1 MSLAAKRGNIR
12 SAITKLITKLHDIDH
27 NADISDEEKIF
38 ELTAKLGSLQS
49 KDAEARKYDDSSDQ
63 KEPATTHNRP
73 FPPNSHSEET
83 LPRPKPSTYQLEK
96 APHCQLCQGAHFV
109 KSCTT
114 FVTSDVRKAQA
125 KKLNLCFNCLSD
137 RHRVEVCTS
146 SFRCRASGC
155 GEQHHSALHSD

>member
-1 MSLAAKRGNIR
+1 MTEAFGDLIVLILLDKLSCELRRVLIR
-12 SAITKLITKLHDIDH
+12 QNGSSDFDLDKL
-27 NADISDEEKIF
+27 
-38 ELTAKLGSLQS
+38 
-49 KDAEARKYDDSSDQ
+49 RKALRQEVEILDDSSDQ
-63 KEPATTHNRP
+63 KEPTTTHNCP
-73 FPPNSHSEET
+73 FLPNSRSEET

-125 KKLNLCFNCLSD
+125 KKLNLCCNCLSD